1 MGCHL
6 RSAMPSVGLLTLEVC
21 IPGTTSLKEKRGIVK
36 PLVARIRK
44 EFNVSVAE
52 VEDHDQLGHTV
63 LAVAAVSVS
72 GDYVYGLLQRVAE
85 SVTAWRLDAELVD
98 YQIEML

>member
-1 MGCHL
+1 
-6 RSAMPSVGLLTLEVC
+6 MPAVGLLTIQLYV
-21 IPGTTSLKEKRGIVK
+21 PGITSLKEKRGVVK

-52 VEDHDQLGHTV
+52 IEDNDQLGHAV
-63 LAVAAVSVS
+63 LGVACVSAS
-72 GDYVYGLLQRVAE
+72 ADYAHGLLSRVAE
-85 SVTAWRLDAELVD
+85 CVGEWRLDAELVD

>member
-1 MGCHL
+1 MVGILRIHLHLPGCN
-6 RSAMPSVGLLTLEVC
+6 
-21 IPGTTSLKEKRGIVK
+21 SLKEKRSIIK
-36 PLVARIRK
+36 PLISRLHK

-52 VEDHDQLGHTV
+52 VEDHDQLGHAV

-85 SVTAWRLDAELVD
+85 SVAAWRLDAELID
-98 YQIEML
+98 YQIELL

>member
-1 MGCHL
+1 
-6 RSAMPSVGLLTLEVC
+6 MPSVGLLTLEIYV
-21 IPGTTSLKEKRGIVK
+21 PGTTSLKEKRGIVK

-52 VEDHDQLGHTV
+52 VEDHDQLGHAV
-63 LAVAAVSVS
+63 LAVVAVSVS

-85 SVTAWRLDAELVD
+85 SVAAWRLDAELVD
-98 YQIEML
+98 YQIELL